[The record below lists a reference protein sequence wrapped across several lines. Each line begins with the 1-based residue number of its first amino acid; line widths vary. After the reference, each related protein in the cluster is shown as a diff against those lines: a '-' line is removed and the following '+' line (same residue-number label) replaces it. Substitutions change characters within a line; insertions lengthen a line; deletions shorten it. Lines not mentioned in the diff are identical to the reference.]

1 MCLTPD
7 AFATHMGEFESYCPV
22 SLCLRGELVDC
33 SGDEQFTCVAEYKKK
48 YYRFASK
55 AELNIFLKD
64 PDRFVSP
71 DAQQLLPAK
80 EARPISLSD
89 VEVKSGFPTQMELQ
103 GFCPVNYKDGG
114 CRSVSGYG
122 FIVLHPLGFVWVLWA
137 IPLLLSLAGMKH
149 LFQVDQ
155 SLQCATRRRYSALLG
170 RKRGI
175 PL

>member
-7 AFATHMGEFESYCPV
+7 TFATHMGEFDSYCPV

-33 SGDEQFTCVAEYKKK
+33 SRDEQFTCVAEYKRK
-48 YYRFASK
+48 YYRFATK
-55 AELNIFLKD
+55 AELHTFLKD

-71 DAQQLLPAK
+71 AAQQLLPTK

-89 VEVKSGFPTQMELQ
+89 TEVKSGFPIQMELQ

-122 FIVLHPLGFVWVLWA
+122 LITLHPLGVAGVHWA
-137 IPLLLSLAGMKH
+137 LSLFPSPTGMK
-149 LFQVDQ
+149 LLCLVDLN
-155 SLQCATRRRYSALLG
+155 LQCATKRRYSALLE

-175 PL
+175 HL